1 MVFKWQDNKITT
13 NVKFMNY
20 TAQQNILTKRKN
32 IFTFENVKNHTLKL
46 TVALVFLF
54 SQKVLIWEDPQQIK

>member
-46 TVALVFLF
+46 TLALVFLF